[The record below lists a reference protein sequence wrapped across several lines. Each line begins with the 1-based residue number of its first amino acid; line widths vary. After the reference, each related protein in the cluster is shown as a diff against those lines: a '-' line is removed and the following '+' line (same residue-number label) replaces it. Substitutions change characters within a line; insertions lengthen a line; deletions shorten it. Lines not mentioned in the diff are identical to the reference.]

1 MKWNF
6 IRQQQVQ
13 WPKGKALLSGGSD
26 CGFESRLD
34 LNFLSILWTEVLV
47 YFIFFLFSE

>member
-34 LNFLSILWTEVLV
+34 LNFFVHTLDRGSCIL
-47 YFIFFLFSE
+47 FFFLF